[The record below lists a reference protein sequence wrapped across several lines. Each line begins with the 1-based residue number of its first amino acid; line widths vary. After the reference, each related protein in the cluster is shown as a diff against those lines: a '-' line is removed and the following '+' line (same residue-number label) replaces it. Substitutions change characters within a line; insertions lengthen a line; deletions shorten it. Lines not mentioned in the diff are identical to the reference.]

1 MLSEPFILPRQKFVP
16 IFRSSRIMSSP
27 AATLHWDHSRMLPWN
42 VHHRSFR
49 RTLFFS
55 ASSSSQ
61 LSWSWSCF
69 SKKVQL
75 QLMLVRSCRPCVPC
89 RATMKTEPES
99 DDAEER
105 ELSENGTSPSAVD
118 GLVEN
123 SGDLNFKSTSDLEK
137 HEPDSMELLDL
148 KDSIN
153 NIDGNLAGEVN
164 IQEKDEDMDVASG
177 SPLPGMKNIGESI
190 RISKAT
196 IDILKDQVFGFD
208 TFFVTNQEPYEGG
221 VLFRGNL
228 RGKAA
233 KSYEK
238 ITKRMQDKF
247 GDQYKFFLL
256 IDPED
261 DKPVAVVVPKQ
272 TFQVE
277 ATAVPE
283 WFAASA
289 FGLVTIF
296 TLLLQNVPALQS
308 NLLSMFDNLELL
320 KDGLPGSLVTAL
332 ILGSHEAGH
341 ILVAK
346 DIGVKLGVPYF
357 VPSWQIG
364 SFGAITRIVSIVANR
379 EDLLKL
385 AAAGPLAGFLLGLI
399 FLLLGLILPPADG
412 IGIIVDPAVF
422 HQSFLAG
429 GIAKLVLGDALREGT
444 PLSVNPLVLWSWA
457 GLLINGINMIPTGEV
472 DGGRISFALW
482 GRKVSTR
489 LSGITL
495 ALLGISSLFSDVSF
509 YWTVLVFFLQRGP
522 IAPLHEE
529 ITEPGEK
536 YIGIGVAV
544 LLLGLLICLPYP
556 FPFVNDATNFE
567 F

>member
-1 MLSEPFILPRQKFVP
+1 
-16 IFRSSRIMSSP
+16 MSSP
-27 AATLHWDHSRMLPWN
+27 AATLHWDHSPMLPWN

-49 RTLFFS
+49 RTLFSS
-55 ASSSSQ
+55 ASSSSSSSSQ

-75 QLMLVRSCRPCVPC
+75 QLMLARSCRPCVPC

-153 NIDGNLAGEVN
+153 NIDGNFAGEVN

-238 ITKRMQDKF
+238 ITKRMQDRF

-256 IDPED
+256 IDPQD

-308 NLLSMFDNLELL
+308 NMLSMFDNLELL
-320 KDGLPGSLVTAL
+320 KAGLPGSLVTAL

-341 ILVAK
+341 ILVAR

-385 AAAGPLAGFLLGLI
+385 AAAGPLAGFLLGLV

-412 IGIIVDPAVF
+412 IGVIVDPAVF

-457 GLLINGINMIPTGEV
+457 GLLINGINMIPTGEL

-556 FPFVNDATNFE
+556 FPFVNDATNLE

>member
-1 MLSEPFILPRQKFVP
+1 
-16 IFRSSRIMSSP
+16 MSSP
-27 AATLHWDHSRMLPWN
+27 AASLHWDHSRMLSVPWN
-42 VHHRSFR
+42 VHHRSIR

-61 LSWSWSCF
+61 LSWSWSCV
-69 SKKVQL
+69 SKK
-75 QLMLVRSCRPCVPC
+75 
-89 RATMKTEPES
+89 
-99 DDAEER
+99 
-105 ELSENGTSPSAVD
+105 
-118 GLVEN
+118 
-123 SGDLNFKSTSDLEK
+123 EK

-153 NIDGNLAGEVN
+153 NIDGNFAGEVN

-177 SPLPGMKNIGESI
+177 SPLPGMKSIGESI

-196 IDILKDQVFGFD
+196 IDIFKDQVFGFD

-228 RGKAA
+228 RGKAS

-238 ITKRMQDKF
+238 ITKRMQDRF

-277 ATAVPE
+277 ATGNVKLHLSYFSPVLILSLARQAVPE

-341 ILVAK
+341 ILVAR

-364 SFGAITRIVSIVANR
+364 SFGAITRIVSIVTNR

-385 AAAGPLAGFLLGLI
+385 AAAGPLAGFLLGLL

-412 IGIIVDPAVF
+412 IGVIVDPAVF

-429 GIAKLVLGDALREGT
+429 SIAKLVLGDALREGT

-509 YWTVLVFFLQRGP
+509 YWAVLVFFLQRGP

>member
-1 MLSEPFILPRQKFVP
+1 MSLPTT
-16 IFRSSRIMSSP
+16 
-27 AATLHWDHSRMLPWN
+27 ALHWGHSPTLPWR
-42 VHHRSFR
+42 VHHRSSLR
-49 RTLFFS
+49 GL
-55 ASSSSQ
+55 SSSSSHLSCSCSRFLKKFRFQ
-61 LSWSWSCF
+61 LVIDCY
-69 SKKVQL
+69 
-75 QLMLVRSCRPCVPC
+75 RPLIAR

-105 ELSENGTSPSAVD
+105 ELSEDGTSPSAVD
-118 GLVEN
+118 GQEQN
-123 SGDLNFKSTSDLEK
+123 SGDLNFESTGDSEK
-137 HEPDSMELLDL
+137 HEPDSMALLDF

-153 NIDGNLAGEVN
+153 NIGGNFAGEVD
-164 IQEKDEDMDVASG
+164 IQDKDDDMDVASG
-177 SPLPGMKNIGESI
+177 SPLPGMKNIRESI

-228 RGKAA
+228 RGQAA

-238 ITKRMQDKF
+238 ITKRMQDRF
-247 GDQYKFFLL
+247 EDQYKFFLL

-261 DKPVAVVVPKQ
+261 DKPVAVVAPKQ
-272 TFQVE
+272 AFQTE

-296 TLLLQNVPALQS
+296 TLLLRNVPALQS
-308 NLLSMFDNLELL
+308 NLLSIFNNLDLL
-320 KDGLPGSLVTAL
+320 KDGLPGAIVTAL

-341 ILVAK
+341 ILLARDV
-346 DIGVKLGVPYF
+346 GVKLGIPF
-357 VPSWQIG
+357 FIPSWQIG
-364 SFGAITRIVSIVANR
+364 SFGAITRILSIVANR
-379 EDLLKL
+379 VDLLKL
-385 AAAGPLAGFLLGLI
+385 AAAGPLAGFLLGLV
-399 FLLLGLILPPADG
+399 FFLLGLILPPADG

-422 HQSFLAG
+422 HESFLAG

-444 PLSVNPLVLWSWA
+444 PISVNPLVLWSWA
-457 GLLINGINMIPTGEV
+457 GLLINGINMIPTGEL

-482 GRKVSTR
+482 GRKVGAR
-489 LSGITL
+489 LSGVTL
-495 ALLGISSLFSDVSF
+495 ALLGVSSLFSDVAF
-509 YWTVLVFFLQRGP
+509 YWAVLVFFLQRGP

-529 ITEPGEK
+529 ITEPEGK
-536 YIGIGVAV
+536 YVGIGVAV
-544 LLLGLLICLPYP
+544 LVLGLLICLPYP
-556 FPFVNDATNFE
+556 FTFVTDGTNFD